1 MIKVFC
7 PNPNCS
13 ASYSIADEKVGR
25 IGRCKRCGQKFELVP
40 GTRPG
45 DEPLDPPASEQ
56 GQVESLVVDEDEGA
70 PADLPSSFGRY
81 RVIKKLGAGGMGAVY
96 LAHDTQLDRP
106 VALKVPHVTSW
117 SDPEVLERFLREARA
132 AARFHHV
139 NFCPIYD
146 VGQIDGVHFL
156 AMAYIE
162 GRTLAA
168 RIDPARPMP
177 PRDAAELV
185 RRLALA
191 LAEAHR
197 RGVIH
202 RDLKPSNI
210 MITEQDELVI
220 MDFGLA
226 RRFGGDDPE
235 LTKSGMILGTP
246 HYMAPEQ
253 VKGDRKAMGI
263 GTDIYSLGVILYEL
277 LTGLRPFAGN
287 SMEVML
293 HIMTMEPPP

>member
-56 GQVESLVVDEDEGA
+56 GQVESLVNDEDAEA

-81 RVIKKLGAGGMGAVY
+81 RVIRKLGAGGMGAVY
-96 LAHDTQLDRP
+96 LAHDAQLDRP
-106 VALKVPHVTSW
+106 VALKVPHVTSR
-117 SDPEVLERFLREARA
+117 SDPEVLERFLREART
-132 AARFHHV
+132 AARFHHP

-168 RIDPARPMP
+168 RIDPA
-177 PRDAAELV
+177 
-185 RRLALA
+185 
-191 LAEAHR
+191 
-197 RGVIH
+197 
-202 RDLKPSNI
+202 
-210 MITEQDELVI
+210 
-220 MDFGLA
+220 
-226 RRFGGDDPE
+226 
-235 LTKSGMILGTP
+235 
-246 HYMAPEQ
+246 
-253 VKGDRKAMGI
+253 
-263 GTDIYSLGVILYEL
+263 
-277 LTGLRPFAGN
+277 
-287 SMEVML
+287 
-293 HIMTMEPPP
+293 